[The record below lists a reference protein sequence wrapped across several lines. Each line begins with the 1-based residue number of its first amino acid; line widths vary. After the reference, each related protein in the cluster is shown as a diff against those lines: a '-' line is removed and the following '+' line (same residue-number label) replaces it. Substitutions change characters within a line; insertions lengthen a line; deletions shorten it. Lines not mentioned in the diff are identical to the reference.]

1 MRSSKANIKIKK
13 VDQNIYK
20 GTPEGDGTGCCAIA
34 ALIIVVL
41 LTFLLFA
48 IFDGET
54 TEYPLNPTTEVKNA
68 PQEDIAQETT
78 PETQVNCRITLKSTC
93 YLKTGYTMA
102 NGEYPEWGYV
112 AVKRSDER
120 FVMGDM
126 IWIEYYNKVFIVGD
140 VLPGEADADIDIFMD
155 DETECVEFG
164 KRDVEVILL

>member
-1 MRSSKANIKIKK
+1 MKIKK
-13 VDQNIYK
+13 VDQNIWK
-20 GTPEGDGTGCCAIA
+20 GERDGTSCCVIF
-34 ALIIVVL
+34 ALIILALCIWL
-41 LTFLLFA
+41 LWA
-48 IFDGET
+48 WNDET
-54 TEYPLNPTTEVKNA
+54 LEYTNME
-68 PQEDIAQETT
+68 
-78 PETQVNCRITLKSTC
+78 LKSPQNANTGEIELSLNATC